1 MQERRRQARK
11 LGMFQARIA
20 FNNLSSTMDCTVRNM
35 SECGALLRMP
45 STIGAPNEFTL
56 HLLERRKKFAGRVVW
71 RDWERLGLEFIHEA

>member
-1 MQERRRQARK
+1 
-11 LGMFQARIA
+11 
-20 FNNLSSTMDCTVRNM
+20 
-35 SECGALLRMP
+35 MP